1 MIIYKVKDGYN
12 IYTDFSKKIV
22 LTNKNINNFFNL
34 FSNKK
39 YNKETDL
46 YIGFF
51 GYEILCNI
59 LNIKIENQK
68 KLNFYKGV
76 FYKPE
81 TIVKI
86 RDKIKVLSNIKNQK
100 KINFYKGIFYKPETI
115 IKIRKDIKIISTV
128 KKFNFKDS
136 FNQTQ
141 ILSSFK
147 LNIDYKKYHKIF
159 NFFSKKIKQG
169 KTYQIK
175 ICTKYKNKSKIN
187 AINFFWKL
195 MKVNAAPESF
205 MIRDKDYSIVS
216 CSPETL
222 INKSRNIIMTKPI
235 AGTLKKQ
242 NKINKKKALKFFKNN
257 DKETKEHNMIVDME
271 RNDLSKVCKPG
282 SVKILREKFVEEY
295 KHLFHYVTS
304 IVGTL
309 KKNITVKEIIKSM
322 MPGGSV
328 IGCPKISTL
337 ELLNNQEKEDRNI
350 FTGSFGYIKFNQD
363 MRFNIIIRSILN
375 YKKISEISAASGVV
389 LDSTSKKE
397 FNENFLKAKSLLEL
411 YK

>member
-1 MIIYKVKDGYN
+1 MKDYKKHKIKFNPFLEKLYQSDKAMIIYKVKDGYN
-12 IYTDFSKKIV
+12 IYTDFSKKII
-22 LTNKNINNFFNL
+22 LNNKNVEKFLNKFNR
-34 FSNKK
+34 KK
-39 YNKETDL
+39 RSKETDL
-46 YIGFF
+46 FIGFF
-51 GYEILCNI
+51 GYEILCNL
-59 LNIKIENQK
+59 LNIKIKNQK
-68 KLNFYKGV
+68 KINFYKGV

-81 TIVKI
+81 TV
-86 RDKIKVLSNIKNQK
+86 
-100 KINFYKGIFYKPETI
+100 
-115 IKIRKDIKIISTV
+115 IKIRKDIKVISTI
-128 KKFNFKDS
+128 KSFKFKDS
-136 FNQTQ
+136 FSDTQ

-147 LNIDYKKYHKIF
+147 LNIDFEKYNKIF
-159 NFFSKKIKQG
+159 NIFSKKIKQG
-169 KTYQIK
+169 ETYQIK

-187 AINFFWKL
+187 PINFFWKL

-205 MIRDKDYSIVS
+205 MIRDKNYSIVS

-222 INKSRNIIMTKPI
+222 IDKTGNKIITKPI

-242 NKINKKKALKFFKNN
+242 SNNNINKALNFFKNN
-257 DKETKEHNMIVDME
+257 NKETKEHNMIVDME
-271 RNDLSKVCKPG
+271 RNDLSRVCVPG

-304 IVGTL
+304 IQGIL
-309 KKNITVKEIIKSM
+309 KKKITIKEIIKSM

-328 IGCPKISTL
+328 IGCPKIRTL

-375 YKKISEISAASGVV
+375 FKKTSEVSAASGVV
-389 LDSTSKKE
+389 LDSSSKKE
-397 FNENFLKAKSLLEL
+397 FNENFIKAKSLLEL